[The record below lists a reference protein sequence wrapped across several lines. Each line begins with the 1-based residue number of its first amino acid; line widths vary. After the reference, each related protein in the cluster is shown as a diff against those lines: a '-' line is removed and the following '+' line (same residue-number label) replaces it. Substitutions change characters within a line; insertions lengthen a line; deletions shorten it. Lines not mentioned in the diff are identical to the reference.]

1 MPVAECGIRKNLAK
15 YYGQKSAPARLEGVG
30 GEAGQASIFFT
41 QAWTRGLNGNL
52 STIPPCPCDP
62 WQDSQNDSGVEFMK
76 RVSNTQASRTYVSR
90 TYAER
95 EEHDR
100 ISAHLDQALEMTFP
114 CSDPV
119 AIQLTRSTTYSRRK
133 AATDFGGKLEPVVS
147 FKGLRGR
154 A

>member
-1 MPVAECGIRKNLAK
+1 
-15 YYGQKSAPARLEGVG
+15 
-30 GEAGQASIFFT
+30 
-41 QAWTRGLNGNL
+41 LNGNL

-76 RVSNTQASRTYVSR
+76 RISNTQASRTYVSR

-119 AIQLTRSTTYSRRK
+119 AIQLTRSTTYSDAKLPRILEESLSPSSVSKDWEGEPDKPNCFRRI
-133 AATDFGGKLEPVVS
+133 LS
-147 FKGLRGR
+147 
-154 A
+154 

>member
-1 MPVAECGIRKNLAK
+1 
-15 YYGQKSAPARLEGVG
+15 
-30 GEAGQASIFFT
+30 
-41 QAWTRGLNGNL
+41 LNGSL
-52 STIPPCPCDP
+52 STIPPCPYDP
-62 WQDSQNDSGVEFMK
+62 GQDSQNDSGVEFMK
-76 RVSNTQASRTYVSR
+76 RISNTQASRTYVSR

-119 AIQLTRSTTYSRRK
+119 AITINEIYDVFRRK

>member
-1 MPVAECGIRKNLAK
+1 MTVPLAISK
-15 YYGQKSAPARLEGVG
+15 
-30 GEAGQASIFFT
+30 
-41 QAWTRGLNGNL
+41 
-52 STIPPCPCDP
+52 
-62 WQDSQNDSGVEFMK
+62 
-76 RVSNTQASRTYVSR
+76 TQASRTHVSR
-90 TYAER
+90 TYSER

-119 AIQLTRSTTYSRRK
+119 AIHNEIYDVFRRK
-133 AATDFGGKLEPVVS
+133 AATDFRGKLEPVVS